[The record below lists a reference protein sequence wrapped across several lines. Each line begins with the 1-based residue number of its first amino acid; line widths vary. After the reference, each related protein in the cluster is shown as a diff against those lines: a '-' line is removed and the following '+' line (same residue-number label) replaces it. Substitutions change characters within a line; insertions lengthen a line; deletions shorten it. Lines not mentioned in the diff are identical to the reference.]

1 MRRLFVAVWPPPSLI
16 SVLGGLTRPPRDGLR
31 WTTEDQWHVTLRF
44 LGSVGADQEAEARSR
59 LGEVAAQVVPVAAR
73 AGPAPGPVG
82 RTIWAVPV
90 EGLDPLAAAIV
101 AGTRQLGQPPSHRR
115 FRGHITLGRAR
126 QPPALVGLP
135 SPPLDERW
143 TVGEITLVRSDLQ
156 PDGARY
162 EVIDR
167 WRLGFL
173 SGSE

>member
-1 MRRLFVAVWPPPSLI
+1 M
-16 SVLGGLTRPPRDGLR
+16 
-31 WTTEDQWHVTLRF
+31 
-44 LGSVGADQEAEARSR
+44 
-59 LGEVAAQVVPVAAR
+59 AAQVVPVAAR